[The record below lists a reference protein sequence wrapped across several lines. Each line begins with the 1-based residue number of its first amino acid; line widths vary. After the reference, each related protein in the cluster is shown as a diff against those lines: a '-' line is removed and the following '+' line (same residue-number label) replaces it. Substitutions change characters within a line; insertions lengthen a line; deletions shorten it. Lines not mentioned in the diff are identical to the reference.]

1 MNIRGKEEEMKR
13 KLILNLQ
20 LFGLGGISR
29 PLLEADAGV
38 GNGGAGTGAE
48 GGNGE
53 GTGNQEGGEK
63 SFDDVLKDKKYQSE
77 FDKRVAKALE
87 TAKGKW
93 EADYQAKIEEAK
105 TEAEKLAKM
114 NADQKAE
121 YEAQKK
127 LDELAKREK
136 DITTRELKATSL
148 ETLAEMNLP
157 KELAGALNYSDA
169 EQCKK
174 SIEAIA
180 KAWNAANGTWQE
192 AIEKEVNERLRG
204 GNPPKGGQGNNNQ
217 STFGF
222 NFAGVRPKTT
232 K

>member
-1 MNIRGKEEEMKR
+1 MFIRNANLR
-13 KLILNLQ
+13 KS
-20 LFGLGGISR
+20 LGMGR
-29 PLLEADAGV
+29 LLEADTGA
-38 GNGGAGTGAE
+38 NGGSGTGAD

-53 GTGNQEGGEK
+53 GTGEGTQGQEGGDK

-87 TAKGKW
+87 TAKSKW
-93 EADYQAKIEEAK
+93 EIDYQAKIQEAK

-121 YEAQKK
+121 YKKQKK

-136 DITTRELKATSL
+136 DITTRELRATAY
-148 ETLAEMNLP
+148 ETLAEKNLP
-157 KELAGALNYSDA
+157 KELVDILNYESA
-169 EQCKK
+169 ETCNK
-174 SIEAIA
+174 SIEAVE
-180 KAWNAANGTWQE
+180 KAFQSAV
-192 AIEKEVNERLRG
+192 EKAVNDKLRG

-222 NFAGVRPKTT
+222 NFMGVRPKES